1 MRQPAACLA
10 LLLLVACGDDDGSVL
25 DAGLDAGPDADVPTD
40 GSVEDGGRDAGASD
54 GGTDAGSGWPS
65 APTELSVPAGGV
77 PSNVGAPI
85 LVETSGGFG
94 VALHRATTAG
104 EQAWV
109 TVYDPGA
116 EAWGTPRLLPGR
128 DARLAASGDA
138 AMVVYVSCRRAGCDN
153 GDDLFAERFTET
165 GGWEEAAQ
173 LDVLP
178 SGSSLT
184 GVDANILYPHVV
196 GDGAGGF
203 LAAWNH
209 QSANLSLYREF
220 TGGAWQDALGRMGPV
235 TAPGYLFVGHGP
247 RRYVGVQNSF
257 GLPMNAVVDGV
268 VQDGIVPS
276 QNLQEAVAHVQ
287 GDRVFFATA
296 SRALLL
302 EAAWNGSSYDWTEVP
317 NARRRPQDHPHV
329 AGDGTHVVAP
339 FDWTS
344 GSVGFRFQV
353 EALVRHDQSG
363 DGSGTYGWTAVDL
376 RLPPG
381 AEDHSVLSG
390 TLSLPDGVLVLLWEG
405 PGGDRSSTVVDWDLL
420 GVRVGFDA
428 DDGILVS
435 DPVTLGSTTGSLAD
449 VRELPIAA
457 IREGDALLLAWGSP
471 LRGGGYATATLDAGA
486 AVAGVAPGTQMPL
499 VAEGRD
505 TSAPAV
511 GGFGGPLLIH
521 GDFSPSDAFV
531 ATLDAA
537 GAAGPGFESTAP
549 ADWTTPGVSP
559 LFTADGDGG
568 ATLVW
573 GRAYLER
580 AIAVVLDADAS
591 GALAAP
597 EPVPA
602 SSGARGQVAAA
613 RGGAVAVAS
622 TYDLGGSALPD
633 GLRLLHRDAAGTW
646 SVSELIAST
655 EDWLLTPRL
664 VPFGAG
670 FVALWQE
677 RTGAEG
683 IVRAAIHTGSGGWGD
698 PITLEDDAL
707 TQLDDGPSLALSA
720 NDDAVVATWVGA
732 TSDLRA
738 AVLTDLDAGFGSP
751 SALRE
756 ETASTLQAV
765 RATAGPTGHLVVFLE
780 ENGSEERTYRARV
793 HAGGTWSA
801 VTEPFGA
808 LTEADRSYSLA
819 GDP

>member
-1 MRQPAACLA
+1 MVQKHTMRQPAACLA

-25 DAGLDAGPDADVPTD
+25 DAGLDAGPDAASPDAASPDADVPTD

-54 GGTDAGSGWPS
+54 GGTDGGSGWPS

-77 PSNVGAPI
+77 PSNVGAPS

-209 QSANLSLYREF
+209 QSANLTLY
-220 TGGAWQDALGRMGPV
+220 
-235 TAPGYLFVGHGP
+235 
-247 RRYVGVQNSF
+247 
-257 GLPMNAVVDGV
+257 
-268 VQDGIVPS
+268 
-276 QNLQEAVAHVQ
+276 
-287 GDRVFFATA
+287 A
-296 SRALLL
+296 S
-302 EAAWNGSSYDWTEVP
+302 
-317 NARRRPQDHPHV
+317 
-329 AGDGTHVVAP
+329 
-339 FDWTS
+339 
-344 GSVGFRFQV
+344 
-353 EALVRHDQSG
+353 
-363 DGSGTYGWTAVDL
+363 
-376 RLPPG
+376 
-381 AEDHSVLSG
+381 
-390 TLSLPDGVLVLLWEG
+390 
-405 PGGDRSSTVVDWDLL
+405 
-420 GVRVGFDA
+420 
-428 DDGILVS
+428 
-435 DPVTLGSTTGSLAD
+435 
-449 VRELPIAA
+449 
-457 IREGDALLLAWGSP
+457 
-471 LRGGGYATATLDAGA
+471 
-486 AVAGVAPGTQMPL
+486 
-499 VAEGRD
+499 
-505 TSAPAV
+505 
-511 GGFGGPLLIH
+511 
-521 GDFSPSDAFV
+521 
-531 ATLDAA
+531 

-591 GALAAP
+591 GAFAAP

-633 GLRLLHRDAAGTW
+633 GLRLLYRDAAGTW

-808 LTEADRSYSLA
+808 LTEADRSYSLVGDPSALAVAWVSGAGVQVARWVEGSWSASEVLAGADFAGGESTGLFASAAGLRVVSTQPGDDRVYSSRLHDGTEWGSPTTFTLTDGRSAFVEAGRMNGA
-819 GDP
+819 GDVAFLGYGDEGDPEVALLVLRADGALETTSLGSAVGRALLGVTPNDRFLVARETRGGDVGAQGFALSAGY